1 MGTGKESLMKKMRAR
16 RVIGCILAIAA
27 LTGRAYADVEVSLTI
42 SGSTS
47 EILAILQQLKNMGY
61 GGTEDPLKLRVH
73 SLHNVQDES
82 MVKEGALST
91 PEGGAVADSQTEGQ
105 AEGQVEAPPEPKP
118 VIALNNP
125 VVTPAT
131 AAPGQNMLVTVEVI
145 DLKNAIDTLSV
156 SFGAGKPPVD
166 LHDNGTNGDTAPGDG
181 LWSALL
187 PIPADAAQGPHELTI
202 AAFDAN
208 GAPIMTMTKDQRV
221 VPLNA
226 KIQAAVAK

>member
-1 MGTGKESLMKKMRAR
+1 MKTMRAR
-16 RVIGCILAIAA
+16 RVIGCILVLAA

-42 SGSTS
+42 SGNTS

-73 SLHNVQDES
+73 SLHNVQEES
-82 MVKEGALST
+82 MAQEGLSAL
-91 PEGGAVADSQTEGQ
+91 PEGEMAPEGHPEGQ

-125 VVTPAT
+125 AINPVS
-131 AAPGQNMLVTVEVI
+131 AAPGQNLLVTVEVI

-156 SFGAGKPPVD
+156 TFGAGKPPVD

-187 PIPADAAQGPHELTI
+187 PIPAEAAQGPHELII

-226 KIQAAVAK
+226 KIQATVAK